1 MKTVTLLLLC
11 ALTFPA
17 QGHRYIRYDKALAAD
32 CRHIA
37 KEVAAIEKNKSPR
50 PTASSK
56 GNWLNSW
63 PNGNMP
69 GTRKNAPDMGQPAC
83 PGAKA

>member
-37 KEVAAIEKNKSPR
+37 KEVAAIEKKQKSKAYSKLKRQLAEQLAKWEYAWHKEKCPR
-50 PTASSK
+50 YGPASLS
-56 GNWLNSW
+56 
-63 PNGNMP
+63 
-69 GTRKNAPDMGQPAC
+69 RR
-83 PGAKA
+83 